1 MLCLVLLGNTV
12 DNIEEVS
19 LQTRTADES
28 TINVRLAK
36 KVFRVGSLHR
46 STVLDAD
53 GVRNFDRNIVLH
65 PGTDIGMCL
74 LSHLR
79 CSCEACTDRPD
90 WFVSNR
96 DVGPVTCLKDF
107 RQRFKL
113 FGTYVHGRSCLTF
126 FLLFTDSEHD
136 LEAGTECDLALFST
150 KCFGFSGHTESFTTF
165 GVADDDPRTT
175 NVLELVCTD
184 LTRERT
190 VLGVVSTV
198 LCPDLD
204 VITEH
209 TQRHGDVDVRDTQDD
224 VDVGRDG
231 SGIVKDL
238 DPFDVFVI
246 QPVTFPVPTN
256 QVPAGSSNR
265 IVSRRSLRAVCLQSF
280 FRCHCVS

>member
-1 MLCLVLLGNTV
+1 
-12 DNIEEVS
+12 
-19 LQTRTADES
+19 
-28 TINVRLAK
+28 
-36 KVFRVGSLHR
+36 
-46 STVLDAD
+46 
-53 GVRNFDRNIVLH
+53 
-65 PGTDIGMCL
+65 MCL

-79 CSCEACTDRPD
+79 CSGEACTDRPN

-280 FRCHCVS
+280 SESFFKISILRPHIDIVKIHRDAKKGFAKRRKR